1 VRFNAAGARA
11 ASSRQHK
18 GTELLSSLFFT
29 ISDNVKHVK
38 SNQLMQNNFPL
49 FTLLFILGVYDL
61 RFAQIINFPLSIL
74 QEVITFEE

>member
-1 VRFNAAGARA
+1 MLQGHELQARA
-11 ASSRQHK
+11 SIKARNYFRHF
-18 GTELLSSLFFT
+18 FFT
-29 ISDNVKHVK
+29 ISDNAKHVK